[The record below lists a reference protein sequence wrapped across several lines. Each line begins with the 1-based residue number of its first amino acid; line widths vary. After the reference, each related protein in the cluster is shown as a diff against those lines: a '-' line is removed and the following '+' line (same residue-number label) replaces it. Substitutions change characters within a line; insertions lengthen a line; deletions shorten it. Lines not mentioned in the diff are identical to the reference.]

1 MSLICSSSLLIGQPL
16 LDTSNIEH
24 VNVFDSDT
32 TYNRNVT
39 AFITYYNSID
49 SCINLF
55 TSNNIQDYDTLFIS
69 EKENLII
76 YKYEKY
82 RLLINYSNNN
92 LEGLNCNRLLCG
104 DTDNESFIIEV
115 ST

>member
-24 VNVFDSDT
+24 VNVIDSDT

-76 YKYEKY
+76 YKYEKSPHP
-82 RLLINYSNNN
+82 RLRFPTLYFCSRFHFQ
-92 LEGLNCNRLLCG
+92 GRFRLFHK
-104 DTDNESFIIEV
+104 EIVIS
-115 ST
+115 